1 MELGDALSVN
11 HPFHILSP
19 MRSEHRSHHIGST
32 NALAFNLLNPGSLDE
47 HRGRDTARR
56 RASCP
61 IHMSQ
66 AFAVRCNQSP
76 KQGAQETGLRGRLRA
91 TTTHD

>member
-32 NALAFNLLNPGSLDE
+32 NALAFNLLNPGS
-47 HRGRDTARR
+47 
-56 RASCP
+56 
-61 IHMSQ
+61 
-66 AFAVRCNQSP
+66 
-76 KQGAQETGLRGRLRA
+76 
-91 TTTHD
+91 